1 MELTEKVAL
10 VTGAGHRVGRA
21 IALGLAARGANLV
34 IHYHSS
40 EPAAVETEQKAAGL
54 GVRAVRVQ
62 ADLRRPVDIVRL
74 FEAADRTFGGMDVL
88 VNSAASL
95 EAQDFMSLSAD
106 DWDHVLDL
114 NLRGPFLCLQQAAQR
129 MRARGGGAVVNISDT
144 AAHWG
149 WPRYPAH
156 SVSKAGLEMLTRVAA
171 LALAPAIRVNAV
183 VPGPV
188 EKPPGMAAERWSSL
202 GRALPLQRTGTA
214 EQVAEAVV
222 FCLENDYVNGEIL
235 FVDGG
240 DHLR

>member
-1 MELTEKVAL
+1 MELTGKVAV
-10 VTGAGHRVGRA
+10 VTGAAHRVGRA
-21 IALGLAARGANLV
+21 IALGLARRGSNLV

-40 EPAAVETEQKAAGL
+40 EPAAVETEQQAAGL
-54 GVRAVRVQ
+54 GVRAVRAR
-62 ADLRRPVDIVRL
+62 ADLRRPEDVVRL
-74 FEAADRTFGGMDVL
+74 FETADKVLGGVDVL

-129 MRARGGGAVVNISDT
+129 MRARGGGAVVNISDI
-144 AAHWG
+144 AAHWA

-171 LALAPAIRVNAV
+171 LALAPTIRVNAV
-183 VPGPV
+183 APGPV
-188 EKPPGMAAERWSSL
+188 EKPPGMSGERWSSL

-214 EQVAEAVV
+214 EQIAEAVV
-222 FCLENDYVNGEIL
+222 FCLENDYVNGEII

-240 DHLR
+240 DHVR

>member
-1 MELTEKVAL
+1 MELTDKVAI
-10 VTGAGHRVGRA
+10 VTGAAHRVGRA

-74 FEAADRTFGGMDVL
+74 FEAADRTFGGVDVL

-95 EAQDFMSLSAD
+95 EAQDFMSLSAE

-188 EKPPGMAAERWSSL
+188 EKPPGMGAERWSSL

-222 FCLENDYVNGEIL
+222 FCLENDYVNGEII